1 MEVSMNQVKLIT
13 GNANPELA
21 KAVAG
26 HLGIPL
32 ANVTVGRF
40 SDGEIQV
47 VLNESVRDDDVFIIQ
62 PLCSPSNDYIMEL
75 LLLADALKRASAGRI
90 TAVIP
95 YFAYGRQDRKVNP
108 RDPISARLLADI
120 ITVAGVNHIVV
131 VDLHAKQV
139 EGFFDLPVDH
149 LEARPVLA
157 DYFLRRGFSE
167 EDTVIVSPDIGGVAR
182 ARNFAKVFNAPI
194 AIIDKRRPKPNVAEV
209 MNIIGEVKGKK
220 AIIIDDIIDTAGTIV
235 NAAKAIKE
243 RGATEVYATC
253 THPVFSGPAVER
265 LSKAVKEGVLKE
277 VVVTDTIP
285 LGNKSFEGAKILS
298 ISGMLAEAIRRIH
311 FGESVSKMFNF

>member
-1 MEVSMNQVKLIT
+1 MNQVKLIT

-47 VLNESVRDDDVFIIQ
+47 VINESVRDDDVFIIQ

-75 LLLADALKRASAGRI
+75 LLLTDALKRASAGRI

-149 LEARPVLA
+149 LQARPVLSE
-157 DYFLRRGFSE
+157 YFLRQGFGE

-194 AIIDKRRPKPNVAEV
+194 AIIDKRRPRPNVAEV
-209 MNIIGEVKGKK
+209 MNIIGDVEGKK

-243 RGATEVYATC
+243 RGAVEVYASC
-253 THPVFSGPAVER
+253 THPVFSGPAIER
-265 LSKAVKEGVLKE
+265 LSNAVNEGVLKE

-285 LGNKSFEGAKILS
+285 LKKKFEGVRVLS

-311 FGESVSKMFNF
+311 FGESVSKMFSF

>member
-1 MEVSMNQVKLIT
+1 MNQVKLIT

-21 KAVAG
+21 RAVAG

-32 ANVTVGRF
+32 SNVTVGRF

-47 VLNESVRDDDVFIIQ
+47 VINESVRDDDVFIIQ
-62 PLCSPSNDYIMEL
+62 PLCRPANDYIMEL

-120 ITVAGVNHIVV
+120 ITVSGVNHIVV

-149 LEARPVLA
+149 LQARPVLSE
-157 DYFLRRGFSE
+157 YFLRLGFSE
-167 EDTVIVSPDIGGVAR
+167 DDTVIVSPDIGGVAR

-209 MNIIGEVKGKK
+209 MNIIGEVEGKK

-243 RGATEVYATC
+243 RGAVEVYATC
-253 THPVFSGPAVER
+253 THPVFSGPAIER
-265 LSKAVKEGVLKE
+265 LLNAVKEGILKE

-285 LGNKSFEGAKILS
+285 LKEEFEGVRVLS

>member
-1 MEVSMNQVKLIT
+1 MNQVKLIT

-120 ITVAGVNHIVV
+120 ISVAGVNHIVV

>member
-1 MEVSMNQVKLIT
+1 MNQVKLIT

-120 ITVAGVNHIVV
+120 ISVAGVNHIVV

-157 DYFLRRGFSE
+157 DYFLRLGFDE
-167 EDTVIVSPDIGGVAR
+167 EDTVVVSPDIGGVAR

-209 MNIIGEVKGKK
+209 MNIIGEVEGKK

-285 LGNKSFEGAKILS
+285 LGDKAFEGAKVLS